1 MNKNLDGV
9 FFRIKRDGEWQN
21 VCFCDLTITEKY
33 TVMKSRSWHWYNEK
47 QICIYDKIRLPLL
60 SYEVSR

>member
-21 VCFCDLTITEKY
+21 VCFCDLTITEMY
-33 TVMKSRSWHWYNEK
+33 TVMKSRSWHWYKELF
-47 QICIYDKIRLPLL
+47 KILL
-60 SYEVSR
+60 QNNLRY